1 MIAIAGRCCSRS
13 GAFGAAVFVALG
25 WAAIWVGCGKAPSAE
40 PPRLDPPERFES
52 MDEVVQEQYVELRA
66 AFDKAIADRAS
77 DSEIANRLGNLGMWF
92 QIYRF
97 QGTASV
103 AYAEAVRLQPD
114 NPKWIFLNGVA
125 MSTLG
130 ELEAAEQAFR
140 RTLELDPTYSA
151 AEVRLA
157 ETLIG
162 QGASDPLIQEHLVS
176 ALERDPSNV
185 RAMVLL
191 ADRKRRAGSAEEALE
206 LLDRALKLQDSP
218 QIHYHLGLAFRDT
231 GAKEVANAHL
241 AKADPESNPE
251 GFLMRDPY
259 SMEVTRMDV
268 GYTTAMKRARQA
280 MSNRNFVEALNQYRR
295 SSDSRPGSV
304 EARLGVVRAM
314 LALDRKQQARAEA
327 DRLAVSFPDRPK
339 VQFIAGRA
347 HEALEPGSGEPYF
360 LKAYELDGN
369 LVQAM
374 LKLADICE
382 DQGRLDEALKFL
394 AQARET
400 RPGHVEASPRY
411 ARMLIQMGKIDEAK
425 RILSEDVAV
434 TESPGP
440 LVVLMDELGMEI
452 E

>member
-1 MIAIAGRCCSRS
+1 MVTLQPWIRFRAWTALLILATL
-13 GAFGAAVFVALG
+13 AA
-25 WAAIWVGCGKAPSAE
+25 CGETQVELPELA
-40 PPRLDPPERFES
+40 PPERFEA
-52 MDEVVQEQYVELRA
+52 MDEVVQKQYSELKA
-66 AFDKAIADRAS
+66 ALDATVAEGAS
-77 DSEIANRLGNLGMWF
+77 KTEIAERLGNLGMWY

-103 AYAEAVRLQPD
+103 AYAKAVSLQPG

-130 ELEAAEQAFR
+130 ELEEAEQAFR
-140 RTLELDPTYSA
+140 KTLELDPTYSA

-162 QGASDPLIQEHLVS
+162 QGEDDQLIRKHLES
-176 ALERDPSNV
+176 ALAIDPNNV

-191 ADRKRRAGSAEEALE
+191 ADRQRRAGQADQAVA
-206 LLDRALKLQDSP
+206 LLDRALQLQDSP
-218 QIHYHLGLAFRDT
+218 QIHYQLGLAFRDT
-231 GAKEVANAHL
+231 GALEVANAHL
-241 AKADPESNPE
+241 AKAEPESNPE

-280 MSNRNFVEALNQYRR
+280 MSNRNFAEALSQYRR
-295 SSDSRPGSV
+295 ASDSRANSV
-304 EARLGVVRAM
+304 EARLGVVRAT
-314 LALDRKQQARAEA
+314 LALNRKQQAKTEA
-327 DRLAVSFPDRPK
+327 DRLVVSFPNRPK
-339 VQFIAGRA
+339 VQFVAGRVY
-347 HEALEPGSGEPYF
+347 EAVEAGSGEPFF
-360 LKAYELDGN
+360 LKALELDGN

-374 LKLADICE
+374 LKLADYYQ
-382 DQGRLDEALKFL
+382 DQGRLNEALSFL
-394 AQARET
+394 ARARNS

-411 ARMLIQMGKIDEAK
+411 ARMLIQMGKIEEAK
-425 RILSEDVAV
+425 RVLSEDVAV

-452 E
+452 N

>member
-1 MIAIAGRCCSRS
+1 MAGIANRFRTGPS
-13 GAFGAAVFVALG
+13 GLRAVVLVVLG
-25 WAAIWVGCGKAPSAE
+25 WAAIGSGCGKAPSVE
-40 PPRLDPPERFES
+40 LPQLDPPERFDS

-66 AFDKAIADRAS
+66 ALDGAVAEGAADAEIADR
-77 DSEIANRLGNLGMWF
+77 LGQLGMWF

-103 AYAEAVRLQPD
+103 AYAEAVKLQPG

-162 QGASDPLIQEHLVS
+162 QGVSDPLIREHLES
-176 ALERDPSNV
+176 ALEKDPSNV

-191 ADRKRRAGSAEEALE
+191 ADRKRRAGEAEEAVE
-206 LLDRALKLQDSP
+206 LLDRALKLQESP
-218 QIHYHLGLAFRDT
+218 QIHYHLGLAFRDA

-251 GFLMRDPY
+251 GFLMRDPF

-314 LALDRKQQARAEA
+314 LALDRKQQARIEA
-327 DRLAVSFPDRPK
+327 NRLATSFPDRPK

-374 LKLADICE
+374 LKLADIYQ
-382 DQGRLDEALKFL
+382 DQGRLEEALKFL
-394 AQARET
+394 ARARET

-411 ARMLIQMGKIDEAK
+411 ARMLIQMGRIDEAK
-425 RILSEDVAV
+425 QVLSEDVAV

-452 E
+452 Q